1 MRISDIHCCAHVA
14 VTEVSLNDLHV
25 HVQRHQKRCAGV
37 SEVVESDVSQT
48 VLSEKRWEV
57 RRDITRLNQLT
68 EGIDTDHVRIFFA
81 VGLAELLA
89 VKLLSI
95 SVFKEDFLDLGN
107 HFEASARAFGFHL
120 IADHLHHFAVA
131 NNIQYLLPDKDFIV
145 FEVDVTP

>member
-1 MRISDIHCCAHVA
+1 M
-14 VTEVSLNDLHV
+14 TKVSLNDFHI
-25 HVQRHQKRCAGV
+25 HVQRYQKRCTGV

-48 VLSEKRWEV
+48 VLFEKRWEV
-57 RRDITRLNQLT
+57 RRDITRLDQLT
-68 EGIDTDHVRIFFA
+68 EGIDADHIRIFFA

-89 VKLLSI
+89 VKLLTL
-95 SVFKEDFLDLGN
+95 SVFKENLLDLGN

-131 NNIQYLLPDKDFIV
+131 NNLQYLLPDKDFIV